1 MSENTGRKLV
11 RGERVR
17 MDLKSW
23 TIIFL
28 VAGLFLFLSPTRK
41 NFLTFNNIH
50 SLLYGVSFNFFAA
63 VGFTFLIIMGELDM
77 SVGSLYGLGG
87 SLMGLFIFRFKM
99 GSLPAILI
107 AIAIAFAVGWLVG
120 FLITTF
126 RLNSMMVTIGMMMA
140 VKGVNWT
147 LVNMFAGKQ
156 FPLANY
162 NFIRTQWFHVSWL
175 IWLMLIVAIIL
186 EVLLSTTWHFRQMYA
201 SGDNMET
208 ARLYGLRAGMVK
220 RLCFAVSA
228 ALSAFGG
235 AMATAR
241 LKHPDVTV
249 GGDLEVTIITA
260 AVIGGASIFGGRGSV
275 VRSMLGLF
283 FVAMLQN
290 GMTAYGINSYI
301 QQVILGIVLIAAIYL
316 DLRINEKQN

>member
-11 RGERVR
+11 RDQRTR
-17 MDLKSW
+17 FDWKSW
-23 TIIFL
+23 TIVFL
-28 VAGLFLFLSPTRK
+28 IAALFLFLSLTRK

-50 SLLYGVSFNFFAA
+50 SILYGVSFNFFAA
-63 VGFTFLIIMGELDM
+63 IGFTFLIIMGELDM

-87 SLMGLFIFRFKM
+87 SIMGLCIFQYKM

-107 AIAIAFAVGWLVG
+107 GVCLAAVIG
-120 FLITTF
+120 FLTGALITNF

-140 VKGVNWT
+140 VKGANWI
-147 LVNMFAGKQ
+147 LVNMFSGKQ
-156 FPLANY
+156 FSLANY
-162 NFIRTQWFHVSWL
+162 NFIRTQWFDVSWL
-175 IWLMLIVAIIL
+175 IWLMLAVAVIL
-186 EVLLSTTWHFRQMYA
+186 EILLSKTWYLRQMYA
-201 SGDNMET
+201 IGDNMDT
-208 ARLYGLRAGMVK
+208 ARLYGLRANLVK
-220 RLCFAVSA
+220 QLCFSASA

-249 GGDLEVTIITA
+249 GSDLEVTIITA

-275 VRSMLGLF
+275 VRSMLGLIF
-283 FVAMLQN
+283 IAMLQN

-301 QQVILGIVLIAAIYL
+301 QQIILGAVLIAAIYL
-316 DLRINEKQN
+316 DLRVNGKQN

>member
-11 RGERVR
+11 RNERTR
-17 MDLKSW
+17 FDWKSW

-28 VAGLFLFLSPTRK
+28 VAGLFLFLSVTRK

-77 SVGSLYGLGG
+77 SVGSFYGLGG
-87 SLMGLFIFRFKM
+87 SLMGLFIFKFKM
-99 GSLPAILI
+99 GSLPAILLAVII
-107 AIAIAFAVGWLVG
+107 AAIIGYLVG
-120 FLITTF
+120 VLITSF

-140 VKGVNWT
+140 VKGVNWI

-156 FPLANY
+156 FSLAHY
-162 NFIRTQWFHVSWL
+162 NFIRTKWMDVSWL
-175 IWLMLIVAIIL
+175 IWVMIIVAIIL
-186 EVLLSTTWHFRQMYA
+186 EILLAKTWHLRQMYA
-201 SGDNMET
+201 IGDNMET

-220 RLCFAVSA
+220 QMCFAVSA
-228 ALSAFGG
+228 ALSTFGG

-290 GMTAYGINSYI
+290 GMTAYGVNSYI

-316 DLRINEKQN
+316 DLRVNGKQN

>member
-11 RGERVR
+11 RNERAR
-17 MDLKSW
+17 FDWKSW
-23 TIIFL
+23 TIVFL
-28 VAGLFLFLSPTRK
+28 IAVLFLFLSVTRK

-50 SLLYGVSFNFFAA
+50 SILYGVSFNFFAA
-63 VGFTFLIIMGELDM
+63 IGFTFLIIMGELDM

-87 SLMGLFIFRFKM
+87 SIMGLCIFQYKM

-107 AIAIAFAVGWLVG
+107 GVCLAAVIG
-120 FLITTF
+120 FLTGMLITSF

-140 VKGVNWT
+140 VKGVNWI
-147 LVNMFAGKQ
+147 LVNKFSGKQ
-156 FPLANY
+156 FSLAHY
-162 NFIRTQWFHVSWL
+162 NFIRTQWFDVSWL
-175 IWLMLIVAIIL
+175 IWLMVIVAVIL
-186 EVLLSTTWHFRQMYA
+186 EILLSKTWYLRQMYA
-201 SGDNMET
+201 IGDNMDT
-208 ARLYGLRAGMVK
+208 ARLYGLRANLVK
-220 RLCFAVSA
+220 QLCFSASA

-249 GGDLEVTIITA
+249 GSDLEVTIITA

-275 VRSMLGLF
+275 VRSMLGLIF
-283 FVAMLQN
+283 IAMLQN

-301 QQVILGIVLIAAIYL
+301 QQIILGAVLIAAIYL
-316 DLRINEKQN
+316 DLRVNGKQN

>member
-11 RGERVR
+11 RNGRTR
-17 MDLKSW
+17 FDWKSW

-28 VAGLFLFLSPTRK
+28 VAALFLFLSITRK

-63 VGFTFLIIMGELDM
+63 IGFTFLIIMGELDM

-99 GSLPAILI
+99 GSLPAILLAVLI
-107 AIAIAFAVGWLVG
+107 AGVIGYLVG
-120 FLITTF
+120 MLVTNF
-126 RLNSMMVTIGMMMA
+126 RLNSMMVTIGVMMA
-140 VKGVNWT
+140 VKGVNWI

-156 FPLANY
+156 FSLVNY
-162 NFIRTQWFHVSWL
+162 NFIRTKWFNVSWI
-175 IWLMLIVAIIL
+175 IWVMLIVAIIL
-186 EVLLSTTWHFRQMYA
+186 ELLLSKTWHLRQMYA
-201 SGDNMET
+201 IGDNMET
-208 ARLYGLRAGMVK
+208 ARLYGLRPNLVK
-220 RLCFAVSA
+220 SLCFAASA
-228 ALSAFGG
+228 GLSAFGG

-275 VRSMLGLF
+275 IRSMLGLF

-301 QQVILGIVLIAAIYL
+301 QQVILGVVLIAAIYL
-316 DLRINEKQN
+316 DLRINGKQN

>member
-1 MSENTGRKLV
+1 MSENTGRTLMRDKGV
-11 RGERVR
+11 RI
-17 MDLKSW
+17 DWKSW
-23 TIIFL
+23 TIVFL
-28 VAGLFLFLSPTRK
+28 VAGLFLFLSITRQ

-50 SLLYGVSFNFFAA
+50 SLLYGVSFNFFAI

-87 SLMGLFIFRFKM
+87 SLMGYFIFRYKM
-99 GSLPAILI
+99 GTLPAVLI
-107 AIAIAFAVGWLVG
+107 AVAVAFVIGYLVG
-120 FLITTF
+120 FLITRF
-126 RLNSMMVTIGMMMA
+126 RLNSMMVTIGVMMA
-140 VKGVNWT
+140 VKGFNWMMVNS
-147 LVNMFAGKQ
+147 FGGKQ
-156 FPLANY
+156 LPHDNY
-162 NFIRTQWFHVSWL
+162 NFIRTQWFNVSWL
-175 IWLMLIVAIIL
+175 IWLMLAVAIVL
-186 EVLLSTTWHFRQMYA
+186 EILLSKTWHFRQMYA
-201 SGDNMET
+201 IGDNMET
-208 ARLYGLRAGMVK
+208 ARLYGLRAESVK
-220 RLCFAVSA
+220 QLCFAASA

-260 AVIGGASIFGGRGSV
+260 AVLGGASIFGGRGSV

-316 DLRINEKQN
+316 DLRVNVKQN